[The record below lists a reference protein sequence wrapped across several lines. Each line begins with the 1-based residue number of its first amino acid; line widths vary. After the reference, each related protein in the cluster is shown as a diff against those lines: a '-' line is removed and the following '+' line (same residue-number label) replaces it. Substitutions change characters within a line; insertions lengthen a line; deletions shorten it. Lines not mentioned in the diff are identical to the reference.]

1 MQKKQFPFEPGEL
14 RSSNVPMATV
24 QRGDIVRIADSDLDF
39 LRDFYNEHYDG
50 QPMMPFSKRFA
61 IAVLNDIE
69 GSSSKKDVIIFFVRS
84 ICDDKFIQVDMYQK
98 SVGDRVLWTEVLDNS
113 KPMKKVEEGFYM
125 ESYSV
130 HREGG
135 LMDYAVPNEAFI
147 TTYISDVVHY
157 VLFFMQE
164 NLNNPE
170 YVAKKTETH
179 TESSGKPAKKGKKKP
194 AKKQTR
200 VTTYVP
206 KRITIKDDVSADV
219 KSGTDEQSK
228 QDAEREKRIY
238 TGHTEEWTARGHKR
252 RIVSKDG
259 SVRYVDVKPSVRK
272 RNPKLMKQGQEHG
285 HDIKLRTKPKSK
297 KN

>member
-1 MQKKQFPFEPGEL
+1 MQRKQFPFEFGEL
-14 RSSNVPMATV
+14 KSSNVPMATV

-39 LRDFYNEHYDG
+39 LRDFYNDHFDG
-50 QPMMPFSKRFA
+50 QPITLFSKRFA
-61 IAVLNDIE
+61 ISVMNDIE
-69 GSSSKKDVIIFFVRS
+69 GSPSKKDVIIFFVRS

-130 HREGG
+130 HREGD
-135 LMDYAVPNEAFI
+135 LMGYVPLQESFV
-147 TTYISDVVHY
+147 TTFISDVVHY

-170 YVAKKTETH
+170 YVARKTETH
-179 TESSGKPAKKGKKKP
+179 TENSGKHAKKGKKKP
-194 AKKQTR
+194 AKKQSR

-206 KRITIKDDVSADV
+206 KRITIKDDVTADV
-219 KSGTDEQSK
+219 KPNTDEQSIPEG
-228 QDAEREKRIY
+228 EREKRIY

-272 RNPKLMKQGQEHG
+272 RNPKLLKQGQEHG
-285 HDIKLRTKPKSK
+285 HDIKLRTKSKPKKS
-297 KN
+297 